1 MKKKIGFID
10 YYIDEWHAKMYPGW
24 IRESALKDDFEITL
38 AWEQFTPEGKN
49 SIQQWCQEMNVT
61 PAESIEQVVNECDCI
76 YVLSPDN
83 AEQHEALADLPLRS
97 GKPVYV
103 DKTFA
108 PTLAAAKRMFAKAEE
123 HGTPLMTSS
132 ALRYAPELDNAL
144 AEIDGKQINSVLTV
158 GGGINFEIYS
168 IHQLEMLVK
177 CLGTGAA
184 RVMQFTNGTSHTMLI
199 DYDDERHGTFNFI
212 PGQNFQVIIQYGE
225 DKSIC
230 LSQMKGFFPI
240 FIEENL
246 KFFNS
251 GVNEIPKT
259 ETLEIIAL
267 IEAGT
272 IALQQPGVWI
282 DVPR

>member
-1 MKKKIGFID
+1 MKKIGFID

-24 IRESALKDDFEITL
+24 IRESALKGDFEITL

-49 SIQQWCQEMNVT
+49 TLKQWCLEMNVT
-61 PAESIEQVVNECDCI
+61 QADSIEQVVNECDYI

-108 PTLAAAKRMFAKAEE
+108 PTLSAAKRMFAKAEK
-123 HGTPLMTSS
+123 HGTPLMTTS
-132 ALRYAPELDNAL
+132 ALRYDPSLDKAL
-144 AEIDGKQINSVLTV
+144 AEISGQQINSVMTV
-158 GGGINFEIYS
+158 GGGIDFEVYS

-177 CLGTGAA
+177 TLGTGAT

-199 DYDDERHGTFNFI
+199 DYNDKRHGTFNFI
-212 PGQNFQVIIQYGE
+212 PGQNFQVTIQYGE

-230 LSQMKGFFPI
+230 LNQINNFFSI

-246 KFFNS
+246 KFFDS
-251 GVNEIPKT
+251 GINQIPKS